1 MLHLPQTLSLQH
13 HQTMRLPRK
22 VTLQHNQILR
32 LALLQHDYPAKCC
45 TCHRNC
51 LQHHQT
57 MRLPRKVTLQHDQ
70 ILRLALL
77 APATE
82 IVSPTLPN
90 NALATKNWHSNMTKY
105 CSWHYSTTTTPV
117 LPSQMLHLPQKL
129 SLQHHQTL
137 RLPRK
142 SDTPTWPNIA
152 PGTTPLLLLQYYPAK
167 CCTCHRNCLQHH
179 QTMRLPRKVTL
190 QHDQILR
197 LALLQYYYSST
208 TQPNA
213 APATEIVSPTLPNNA
228 LATKNWHSNMT
239 KYCAWHYSST
249 TTPVLPS
256 QMLHLTQKLS
266 LQHHQT
272 LRLPRKSDTPTW
284 PNIAP
289 GTTPVLLLQYYPAKC
304 CTCHRNC
311 LQHHQTMRLPR
322 KVTLQH
328 DQILRLALLQYYY
341 SSTTQPNAAPATE
354 IVTPTLPNN
363 ALATKNWHSNMT
375 KYCSWHYST
384 TTTPVL
390 PSQMLHLPQKLSP
403 TSPNNALATKSD
415 TPTWP
420 NIAPGTT
427 PVLLLQYY
435 PAKCCTCHRNCLS
448 NITKQCACHQKLTLQ
463 HDQILLLALLHYY
476 YSSTTQPNAAPA
488 TEIVSPTSPNTALVT
503 KSDTPTWPNIAPG
516 TTPVLLLQ
524 YYPAKC
530 CTCHR
535 NCHSNITKQCACHEK
550 WHSNMTKY
558 CAWHYSSTTTPVLP
572 SQMLHL
578 PQKLSLQDHQ
588 TMRLPRKVTLQH
600 DQILRMPRKVTPQ
613 QFLRSQATKNSGH
626 KRPKIAVTSDPP
638 PILGLDW
645 LNKYIIRKKKHIYIY
660 TY

>member
-1 MLHLPQTLSLQH
+1 MSP
-13 HQTMRLPRK
+13 
-22 VTLQHNQILR
+22 
-32 LALLQHDYPAKCC
+32 ALLNKNANTESRESPWIQVVSFLAMYSVGPK
-45 TCHRNC
+45 RPNC
-51 LQHHQT
+51 KPKKIIYNTSWFQESWRRKLQSTTQ
-57 MRLPRKVTLQHDQ
+57 PN
-70 ILRLALL
+70 AE
-77 APATE
+77 PATE
-82 IVSPTLPN
+82 IVPPTSPN
-90 NALATKNWHSNMTKY
+90 NALATKS
-105 CSWHYSTTTTPV
+105 
-117 LPSQMLHLPQKL
+117 
-129 SLQHHQTL
+129 
-137 RLPRK
+137 
-142 SDTPTWPNIA
+142 
-152 PGTTPLLLLQYYPAK
+152 
-167 CCTCHRNCLQHH
+167 
-179 QTMRLPRKVTL
+179 
-190 QHDQILR
+190 
-197 LALLQYYYSST
+197 
-208 TQPNA
+208 
-213 APATEIVSPTLPNNA
+213 E
-228 LATKNWHSNMT
+228 
-239 KYCAWHYSST
+239 
-249 TTPVLPS
+249 
-256 QMLHLTQKLS
+256 
-266 LQHHQT
+266 
-272 LRLPRKSDTPTW
+272 TPTW

-304 CTCHRNC
+304 
-311 LQHHQTMRLPR
+311 
-322 KVTLQH
+322 
-328 DQILRLALLQYYY
+328 
-341 SSTTQPNAAPATE
+341 
-354 IVTPTLPNN
+354 
-363 ALATKNWHSNMT
+363 
-375 KYCSWHYST
+375 
-384 TTTPVL
+384 
-390 PSQMLHLPQKLSP
+390 
-403 TSPNNALATKSD
+403 SPNNALATA
-415 TPTWP
+415 TWP

-535 NCHSNITKQCACHEK
+535 NCHSNITALVTKSDTPTWPNIAPGTTPVLLLQYYPAKCCTCHRNCLSNITKQCACHQKLTLQHDQILLLALLHYYYYSSTTQPNAAPATEIVSPTLPNNALATKNWHSNMTKYCSWHYSTTTTPVLPSQMLHLPQKLSLQHYQTMRLPLTLQHDQILLLQYYYSSTTQPNAAPATEIVSPTLPNNALATKNWHSNMTKYCSWHYSTTTTPVLPSQMLHLPQKLSLQHHCACHKK

-578 PQKLSLQDHQ
+578 PQKLSLQHHQ

-638 PILGLDW
+638 PLIKG
-645 LNKYIIRKKKHIYIY
+645 N
-660 TY
+660 